1 MTIYWSP
8 AVFGWNYATAL
19 IELCSLGRE
28 ITFLSVLE
36 PRMSEP
42 KHDQVRS
49 RNEPF
54 VQRVATR
61 IWNELPS
68 DDNPYIASHALC
80 HGYDLFELMEKRSF
94 VDVFYLLFR
103 GELPSKADAQ
113 LLQTLM
119 IALINPGPRHPAT
132 RAAMNVGVG
141 KTDPVHILP
150 IAAAVLGGEYAG
162 GGIVEASM
170 RFLRKQQKSSA
181 QQTAEQVL
189 QQYELTTNVDE
200 QLVIAPGFGRHH
212 GGVDVLAKNIAAQ
225 LCALEASGA
234 ALQWGCQLAA
244 QLEPKGIGW
253 MTTGIAAAVFADLG
267 FQPRAGGSLFQLL
280 GAPGLVAHGIE
291 LANKPITAMPFVSDE
306 NYVIE
311 R

>member
-1 MTIYWSP
+1 
-8 AVFGWNYATAL
+8 
-19 IELCSLGRE
+19 
-28 ITFLSVLE
+28 
-36 PRMSEP
+36 MSEP
-42 KHDQVRS
+42 QHEQVRS

-54 VQRVATR
+54 VARVATR
-61 IWNELPS
+61 IWCEQPS
-68 DDNPYIASHALC
+68 ADNPYIATHALC

-94 VDVFYLLFR
+94 IDVFYLLFR
-103 GELPSKADAQ
+103 GELPGKAEAQ

-150 IAAAVLGGEYAG
+150 IASAILGGEFQG
-162 GGIVEASM
+162 GGEIEKAM
-170 RFLRKQQKSSA
+170 RFLRKQQNSDPRVFAQSLLQKNNLAQADTDDESS
-181 QQTAEQVL
+181 L
-189 QQYELTTNVDE
+189 
-200 QLVIAPGFGRHH
+200 PGFGRHY
-212 GGVDVLAKNIAAQ
+212 GGVNLLANNIAAR
-225 LCALEASGA
+225 LMELEGAGA
-234 ALQWGCQLAA
+234 ALCWGHQLAE

-253 MTTGIAAAVFADLG
+253 FTTGIAAAVFADLG
-267 FQPRAGGSLFQLL
+267 FQPRAGGCLFQLL
-280 GAPGLVAHGIE
+280 SAPGLVAHGLE